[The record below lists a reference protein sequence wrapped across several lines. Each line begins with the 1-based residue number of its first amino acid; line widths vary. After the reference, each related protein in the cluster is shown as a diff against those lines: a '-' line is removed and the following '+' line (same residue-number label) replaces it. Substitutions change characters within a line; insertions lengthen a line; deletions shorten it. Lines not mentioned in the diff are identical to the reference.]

1 MVKKMRSSAKLC
13 LHGELSDFLPRKRK
27 DPCRILFFDE
37 GASIKDVIESSGIP
51 HPEIDVLLVD
61 GVSVDFSKKLHDGES
76 IEAFPFSCSPHII
89 PVIHLQPPIPQT
101 PAFILDVHLGKLTH
115 YLRMMGFDSLYRND
129 FEDKEIVT
137 LAHEQNRI
145 ILTRDR
151 GLLKYSLV
159 SHGYYVRSFEP
170 QEQLREV
177 AGRFGLC
184 KRKHPFTICMECNG
198 KLEPVQKQ
206 EIESLLEEK
215 TVKYFNR
222 FARCTSCGRIY
233 WEGSHHG
240 KMIKRIQEI
249 CMEDR

>member
-89 PVIHLQPPIPQT
+89 LSFIFSPDSAN

-129 FEDKEIVT
+129 FETKR
-137 LAHEQNRI
+137 LLLLHMNRI
-145 ILTRDR
+145 ELSSPET
-151 GLLKYSLV
+151 
-159 SHGYYVRSFEP
+159 
-170 QEQLREV
+170 EV
-177 AGRFGLC
+177 C
-184 KRKHPFTICMECNG
+184 
-198 KLEPVQKQ
+198 
-206 EIESLLEEK
+206 
-215 TVKYFNR
+215 
-222 FARCTSCGRIY
+222 
-233 WEGSHHG
+233 
-240 KMIKRIQEI
+240 
-249 CMEDR
+249 